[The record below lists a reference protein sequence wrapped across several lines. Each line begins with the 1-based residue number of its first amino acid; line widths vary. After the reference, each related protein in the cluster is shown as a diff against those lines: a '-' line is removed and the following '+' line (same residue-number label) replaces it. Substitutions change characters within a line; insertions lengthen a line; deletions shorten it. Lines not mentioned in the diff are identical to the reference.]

1 MTKTSNDLQ
10 TDQMSDQVAAARQ
23 DAFDAVVNY
32 SERLAHDAN
41 NYIGA
46 ILGLSEVLPAIADDP
61 EQVSLIATR
70 IAAAGRLLQVVVNQ
84 ALLPVARHDDSPSI
98 DLDTAH
104 DIATRLATHLVAPR
118 IAFHLLSSDATG
130 GIALTQGELSVLL
143 FVLLRNACDAAEL
156 HEGTSPQI
164 HVSFEALS
172 GDALEADLQAQDVV
186 RGTKPGGSVLA
197 LRVRD
202 NGCGLKTPLDEN
214 VALAFQPFVS
224 HSRRRSALG
233 LGLTFAF
240 AIAERRGGALG
251 VRQTGDTQFTA
262 YLPLGDAAV
271 QGEVIASDDIVPQVL
286 IVDPLMQ
293 WGAATA
299 TLLGLLDWPARQIGT
314 IDEALVMLEA
324 ASRHRHVLVIRQ
336 PRHSISARAA
346 ARLEALIQARHNVDL
361 VLLIG
366 ATNAIASDDEA
377 AASLARAA
385 AMPLCED
392 AAPADIVNYLIP
404 NI

>member
-1 MTKTSNDLQ
+1 
-10 TDQMSDQVAAARQ
+10 
-23 DAFDAVVNY
+23 
-32 SERLAHDAN
+32 
-41 NYIGA
+41 
-46 ILGLSEVLPAIADDP
+46 
-61 EQVSLIATR
+61 
-70 IAAAGRLLQVVVNQ
+70 
-84 ALLPVARHDDSPSI
+84 LLPVARHDDSPSI

-118 IAFHLLSSDATG
+118 IVFHLTPSDATG

-143 FVLLRNACDAAEL
+143 FVLLRNACDAAEF
-156 HEGTSPQI
+156 HEETNPQI
-164 HVSFEALS
+164 HLSFEALS

-186 RGTKPGGSVLA
+186 RGTKLRGSVLA
-197 LRVRD
+197 VRVRD

-214 VALAFQPFVS
+214 IALAFQPFVS
-224 HSRRRSALG
+224 RSRRRSALG
-233 LGLTFAF
+233 LGLTFAV
-240 AIAERRGGALG
+240 AIVERRGGALG
-251 VRQTGDTQFTA
+251 VQRADDTQFTA
-262 YLPLGDAAV
+262 YFPLGDTSA
-271 QGEVIASDDIVPQVL
+271 GGDVIANDDIAPQVL

-299 TLLGLLDWPARQIGT
+299 TLLGLLDWPAQQVGT
-314 IDEALVMLEA
+314 IGEALVMLEA

-336 PRHSISARAA
+336 PRHSISAHEAV
-346 ARLEALIQARHNVDL
+346 RLEALIQARHNVDL

-366 ATNAIASDDEA
+366 AANAIAGDDEA

-385 AMPLCED
+385 AMPLSED